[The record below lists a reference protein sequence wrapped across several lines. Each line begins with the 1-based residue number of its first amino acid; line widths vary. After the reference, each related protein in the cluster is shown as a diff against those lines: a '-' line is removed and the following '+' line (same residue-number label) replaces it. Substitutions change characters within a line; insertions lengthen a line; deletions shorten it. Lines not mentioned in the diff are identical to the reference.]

1 MTFALRALRVGAGL
15 LYPTVMS
22 IGVGVTGTVLDLAFT
37 AWVTHPWRLSPITL
51 PVGLLLLAVLVIFPV
66 LYFVLG
72 GRYGV
77 MRAALHIYEAAR
89 PAVVDL
95 VLAQIVEKREP
106 QPPQTDDT
114 PKAVKWL
121 VKVILNIGG
130 VGDRLADALVEIDK
144 HAQPANVIVGAML
157 DDLLIEKLVE
167 PARNAIIYVAI
178 ANAVA
183 IAGLARMVRS

>member
-1 MTFALRALRVGAGL
+1 MPFALRALRAGAGL

-22 IGVGVTGTVLDLAFT
+22 VGVGATGTVVNLAL
-37 AWVTHPWRLSPITL
+37 AVWIMRPWHLSRITL
-51 PVGLLLLAVLVIFPV
+51 PVGLLLIAILVVFPV

-77 MRAALHIYEAAR
+77 TRAALGIYEAAR

-95 VLAQIVEKREP
+95 VLAQVMETR
-106 QPPQTDDT
+106 QPPTRTDDI

-121 VKVILNIGG
+121 MKVILNIGG
-130 VGDRLADALVEIDK
+130 VGDRLADALVEIDQ

-167 PARNAIIYVAI
+167 PARNAIFYTAI

-183 IAGLARMVRS
+183 IAGMAMARS